1 VSERLFL
8 ALPDEEKK
16 LWHSHFYEVEEVLI
30 FLGFS
35 TLMVHLCFPFYS
47 SFGMIQDL

>member
-1 VSERLFL
+1 MIETRPGTFDTGVEYIVSERLFL

-35 TLMVHLCFPFYS
+35 TY
-47 SFGMIQDL
+47 